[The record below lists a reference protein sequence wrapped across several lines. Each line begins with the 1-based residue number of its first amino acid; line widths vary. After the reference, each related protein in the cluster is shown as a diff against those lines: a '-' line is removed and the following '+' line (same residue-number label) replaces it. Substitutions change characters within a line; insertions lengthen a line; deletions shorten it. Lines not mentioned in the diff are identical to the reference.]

1 MSYEIVATRPYYFCH
16 EKILP
21 PFKDAFKLKRFY
33 CDAVL
38 LDKRK

>member
-21 PFKDAFKLKRFY
+21 LFKDAFKLI
-33 CDAVL
+33 L